1 MLAGLTHRLS
11 DAFTTPQF
19 IPLVIFKFGFFFFF
33 QSCRGKRPVFSIRIR
48 KNYSSLHT
56 NKRIDCS
63 PTAEDSKN
71 TTSELFPYLCADM
84 VKVKSKNSVIKL
96 LSTAASGYSRY
107 ISIKKGAPLVT
118 QVRYDPVVKRHVL
131 FKEAKK
137 RKVAERKPLDF
148 LRTAK

>member
-1 MLAGLTHRLS
+1 MSWQTTSIFYQNKKKLQ
-11 DAFTTPQF
+11 FTA
-19 IPLVIFKFGFFFFF
+19 
-33 QSCRGKRPVFSIRIR
+33 
-48 KNYSSLHT
+48 Y
-56 NKRIDCS
+56 KRIDCS
-63 PTAEDSKN
+63 LTAEDSKN

>member
-1 MLAGLTHRLS
+1 MVNCSPSVWSNKT
-11 DAFTTPQF
+11 TTPQ
-19 IPLVIFKFGFFFFF
+19 
-33 QSCRGKRPVFSIRIR
+33 
-48 KNYSSLHT
+48 SSSY
-56 NKRIDCS
+56 IC
-63 PTAEDSKN
+63 AE
-71 TTSELFPYLCADM
+71 M

-107 ISIKKGAPLVT
+107 ISVKKGAPLVT